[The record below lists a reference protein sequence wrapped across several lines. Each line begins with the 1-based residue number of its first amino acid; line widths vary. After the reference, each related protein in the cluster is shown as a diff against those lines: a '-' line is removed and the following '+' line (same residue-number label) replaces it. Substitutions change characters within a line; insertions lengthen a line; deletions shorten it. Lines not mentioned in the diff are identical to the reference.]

1 MVSLS
6 IQHLPDIGRDYAEE
20 LRDRRLAAFGI
31 HVQERDKRLQTK
43 KTRNMN
49 LFIGILLSIL
59 GQALVFFQVQGT
71 VKYQFLQEHKIWVIL
86 MGMPIT
92 WIFME
97 ATKHLVSW
105 SEGELWPTRL
115 IGFSVGI
122 VVFGILSKVLFGE
135 AISAKTAV
143 CIGLALLIVA
153 VQIFWK

>member
-1 MVSLS
+1 
-6 IQHLPDIGRDYAEE
+6 
-20 LRDRRLAAFGI
+20 
-31 HVQERDKRLQTK
+31 
-43 KTRNMN
+43 MN

-59 GQALVFFQVQGT
+59 GQVLVFFQVQGT
-71 VKYQFLQEHKIWVIL
+71 VKYQFLQDHKIWVII

-92 WIFME
+92 WIFMM
-97 ATKHLVSW
+97 ATKHLIGW
-105 SEGELWPTRL
+105 SDGVLWPTRL

-122 VVFGILSKVLFGE
+122 VVFAILSKILFGE